1 MNPCV
6 GLLSYVITPYFST
19 IQPYNILK
27 SRVLFLLACNFI
39 LQSQQVQQKIVD
51 MQGPLQTELTE
62 GVATFLEDVLKFD
75 ADYETS
81 GPMTPGLSAR
91 DASDRY

>member
-1 MNPCV
+1 MTLV
-6 GLLSYVITPYFST
+6 TKKRVFI
-19 IQPYNILK
+19 NIGA
-27 SRVLFLLACNFI
+27 FY
-39 LQSQQVQQKIVD
+39 LQSQQVQQRIVD

-75 ADYETS
+75 ADYEAF

-91 DASDRY
+91 EASDR

>member
-1 MNPCV
+1 MV
-6 GLLSYVITPYFST
+6 
-19 IQPYNILK
+19 LK
-27 SRVLFLLACNFI
+27 

-62 GVATFLEDVLKFD
+62 GVATFLADVLKFD
-75 ADYETS
+75 ADYDAA

-91 DASDRY
+91 EASDR